1 MENAR
6 LIARNI
12 YAKYSGCTR
21 REAMRVLMEVSD
33 EDCRALADMT
43 PEDASQSVRASMVE
57 SARRIVSDAAKQPSA
72 DAKAGLSGPAEAA
85 TDVHVD
91 EEDSIYEEMTDG
103 KSESGLNPS

>member
-21 REAMRVLMEVSD
+21 REAMRVLLEVSD
-33 EDCRALADMT
+33 EDCCALADMT
-43 PEDASQSVRASMVE
+43 PEDAAESVQASVVE
-57 SARRIVSDAAKQPSA
+57 SARRIVSNAAKQPSA
-72 DAKAGLSGPAEAA
+72 DAKAGLSGLAEAA

-91 EEDSIYEEMTDG
+91 EEGPIHEETVHG
-103 KSESGLNPS
+103 ESSSGLNPS